1 MTRGLTTIPKT
12 RAQRAQ
18 GQLDLRFGAGPDGQP
33 ARLKTFLQGGCLR
46 ARLPRSHSSEW
57 REAVVLNISGG
68 IAGGDRLTTRINI
81 EAGAKVIIAG
91 QAAERVYRASKG
103 EPARV
108 DTTLEIGTDAWLE
121 YLPQETIFYDGFALE
136 RALVINL
143 AADARFLGVEMQVF
157 GRRSMGETLQSGSW
171 HDSIMLHRE
180 GVLVL
185 NDRVRLVGAI
195 EARLMRPATAGGAV
209 TLATLIMAGPDV
221 AGHLDGLR
229 EILHH
234 DGVKA
239 GASLV
244 DGVLVAR
251 VLARSLHDLRG
262 TIMAAL
268 VFLRNGRGLPRVWQG

>member
-1 MTRGLTTIPKT
+1 MTSGLTTIPET

-18 GQLDLRFGAGPDGQP
+18 GQLDLCFGAAPAGQP
-33 ARLKTFLQGGCLR
+33 ARLKKFLQSGCLR
-46 ARLPRSHSSEW
+46 ARLPRAQSLGW
-57 REAVVLNISGG
+57 REAVALNISGG

-91 QAAERVYRASKG
+91 QAAERVYRASGG
-103 EPARV
+103 EAARV
-108 DTTLEIGTDAWLE
+108 HTTIEVGPDAWLE

-136 RALVINL
+136 RALMINL
-143 AADARFLGVEMQVF
+143 AADARYLGVEMQVF

-180 GVLVL
+180 GVLIL
-185 NDRVRLVGAI
+185 NDRVRLEGAI
-195 EARLMRPATAGGAV
+195 EAVLMRPATAGGAV
-209 TLATLIMAGPDV
+209 ALATLIMAGPDV
-221 AGHLDGLR
+221 AAHLDGLR

-234 DGVKA
+234 DGVNA

-251 VLARSLHDLRG
+251 VLARSLHHLRG
-262 TIMAAL
+262 TIMVAL
-268 VFLRNGRGLPRVWQG
+268 VFLRGGRSLPRVWQG